1 MIFLYGDFWQSIQSG
16 RNRGQTVAP
25 DLTRLTTS
33 ALASQLSEK
42 ALALFHDGKYRETI
56 ATLDQRA
63 SVRPE
68 DQGMGLIR
76 AWSLYHLGRYDLS
89 LRLFTDLDRRQ
100 STKDTQYSVYYSRRK
115 LDPTHIGD

>member
-1 MIFLYGDFWQSIQSG
+1 MAIYPVGAQSRSNGGPRPNQAD
-16 RNRGQTVAP
+16 RA
-25 DLTRLTTS
+25 TTS